1 MILHGKNL
9 IIKNDGVAVAAA
21 KSCTI
26 EVQAEDIEVSSPLTG
41 QWKKYIA
48 GRKSW
53 KVDVSGLVM
62 VDTDSLPAHLQS
74 IAGWVGQTM
83 AMSANIVPSELMYP
97 GLLPFDGL
105 VTGITVESFGLVR
118 PPQAIYWDDDNGQ
131 FVAKYGNEY
140 YNTWYGGEAYMSP
153 AGGAYF
159 ATSDEVYQIQGDWLQ
174 FISVTSAFSGTALC
188 TNARVG
194 GSVGNLVTY
203 TAKFQ
208 GSGELGMPQ

>member
-1 MILHGKNL
+1 MILHGRNL
-9 IIKNDGVAVAAA
+9 VVRAGGVAVAAA

-26 EVQAEDIEVSSPLTG
+26 EVQADEIETSSPLTG
-41 QWKKYIA
+41 QWKTYKA

-62 VDTDSLPAHLQS
+62 VDTDVLPAHLQT

-83 AMSANIVPSELMYP
+83 ALSANIVPTELMYP

-105 VTGITVESFGLVR
+105 VTGITVEQVGLVR
-118 PPQAIYWDDDNGQ
+118 QPQAIYWDDDNWQ
-131 FVAKYGNEY
+131 FVALYQFKY
-140 YNTWYGGEAYMSP
+140 YNTWAGGEAYMSP

-159 ATSDEVYQIQGDWLQ
+159 ATADDVYQIQGDWLQ
-174 FISVTSAFSGTALC
+174 FVSVTSAFSGTALC

-194 GSVGNLVTY
+194 GAVGNLVTY